1 MKEETVVSAPEA
13 EKRRPSYDT
22 GRPFA
27 DLVRPHFFAATEE
40 GDVVE
45 ALGEPDRIV
54 EADGRVKIRLSDD
67 GAYSYLDP
75 LALESELFGEHP
87 VQKIYRLMAMGVP
100 ADDELIGAFESGG
113 MDRLFTHVEFE
124 YQRRQFS
131 SGIIAEVFVDG
142 TFLVIPGEVPPEW
155 QSNDDRIS
163 SPTHLHVNS
172 RAFSGGSS
180 PLAREYELEILSLP
194 FEDQRYPPAPLALKQ
209 CRVYEESL
217 ATSDYL
223 GILDSV
229 GFRYTPDHISREVDD
244 SATLVDRAQ
253 VLLWNG
259 SGAGVQ
265 YFGFEGWW
273 IAGVLKGVQVPW
285 LGDCDTAGGFRAF
298 PAEDGTESRHYL
310 IVRRSLE
317 PDKKQRYRI
326 LEVNAAGEATEL
338 YTAPGIILM
347 ALPLPYDSRSW
358 LFSTEG
364 WTPAE
369 GEQPADPRWQAIY
382 QVNLDSPDEYV
393 KVRYPISEFPR
404 APEAG
409 LYGASARMSD
419 EGNHLF
425 NTLYGFKDEGG
436 GIWVVD
442 VKDDGFLSSDS
453 SFARIVSWDHTLSW
467 MPLGK
472 LEGDPS
478 ALHLFMTGKE
488 VADDFA
494 MTANVLRVREDGLN
508 STIEKSERL
517 LQMVGWNPVPFGW
530 QKLSDTEYRMLV
542 ETHYNY
548 ESSLMPRAKGVYIIP
563 VRLSEQ

>member
-1 MKEETVVSAPEA
+1 MKNEA
-13 EKRRPSYDT
+13 TDPPPREDKRRPSYDT
-22 GRPFA
+22 GKAFA

-40 GDVVE
+40 GDAVE
-45 ALGEPDRIV
+45 ALGGPDRIV
-54 EADGRVKIRLSDD
+54 EVDGKVKVRLADED
-67 GAYSYLDP
+67 GHRFLDP
-75 LALESELFGEHP
+75 LALESELIGEHP
-87 VQKIYRLMAMGVP
+87 VHKVYRLVEMGVP
-100 ADDELIGAFESGG
+100 IDDGLLASL
-113 MDRLFTHVEFE
+113 DRDEAGQLFTFVEFE
-124 YQRRQFS
+124 YQRRRFS
-131 SGIIAEVFVDG
+131 SGVVAEVFVDG
-142 TFLVIPGEVPPEW
+142 TFLVIPDEVPPEW
-155 QSNDDRIS
+155 LSNDDRIS
-163 SPTHLHVNS
+163 SPTHLHLNP
-172 RAFSGGSS
+172 RALSGGSTD
-180 PLAREYELEILSLP
+180 LAREYELEILSLP

-209 CRVYEESL
+209 CQVYEESL
-217 ATSDYL
+217 VTSDYL
-223 GILDSV
+223 EILESV

-253 VLLWNG
+253 ALLWNG

-273 IAGVLKGVQVPW
+273 IAGVLKGEQVPW

-298 PAEDGTESRHYL
+298 PPEDGTESRHYL

-317 PDKKQRYRI
+317 PDKKQRYKI
-326 LEVNAAGEATEL
+326 LEVDEAGEATEL

-347 ALPLPYDSRSW
+347 ALPLLFDTRSW

-369 GEQPADPRWQAIY
+369 GEQPADPRWQAVY

-467 MPLGK
+467 MPLGR
-472 LEGDPS
+472 LEEDPS
-478 ALHLFMTGKE
+478 AMYLFMTGKE

-494 MTANVLRVREDGLN
+494 MTANVLRIREDGLN
-508 STIEKSERL
+508 STIEESERL

-563 VRLSEQ
+563 VKLSEQ